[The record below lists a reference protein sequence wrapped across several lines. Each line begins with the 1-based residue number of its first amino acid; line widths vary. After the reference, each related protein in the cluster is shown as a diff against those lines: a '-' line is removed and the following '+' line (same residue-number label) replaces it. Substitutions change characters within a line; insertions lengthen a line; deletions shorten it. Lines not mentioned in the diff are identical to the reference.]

1 MSCSLMI
8 KQSSSS
14 SRLDQWR
21 LEPSVAVAAVWKLRT
36 LKVSRQAA
44 VQGLQVAGAARCGRS
59 FLTARRGC
67 PLPTAC
73 RARSPKLPAAAACRF
88 AEAAALRGHPLHT
101 TCPRRY
107 LPMRSA
113 RAAARRPE
121 RSRVTALLRLY
132 NGLSWRRPRESP
144 MFGVGN

>member
-1 MSCSLMI
+1 
-8 KQSSSS
+8 
-14 SRLDQWR
+14 
-21 LEPSVAVAAVWKLRT
+21 
-36 LKVSRQAA
+36 

-132 NGLSWRRPRESP
+132 NGLAWRRPRPRSCILLGARRRNDVPRDDPVALSATSALRRRRSDQKLESEP
-144 MFGVGN
+144 T